1 MRPAREPTRLLAFL
15 GGTFLIVLA
24 WSAVGPKDRT
34 VWWLEVLPALIGA
47 IVLLATYWRFRLT
60 PLLYVLIWAHA
71 LVLLVGGHYT
81 YAEVP
86 LFDTIRDMLQLGRNH
101 YDRVGHFMQG
111 FVPAMI
117 AREIL
122 VRVTQLRPGAMLF
135 FLCTCVALAFS
146 AFYEMIEWWVAVASE
161 TGAEA
166 FLGTQGD
173 VWDTQWD
180 MFLALCGAIM
190 SQLTLGRLQ
199 DRQLRA
205 MRGAG

>member
-1 MRPAREPTRLLAFL
+1 MRPARTPAWLFVFL
-15 GGTFLIVLA
+15 GVSFVCVLA
-24 WSAVGPKDRT
+24 WSAIGPKDRA
-34 VWWLEVLPALIGA
+34 VWWLEVVPALLGA
-47 IVLLATYWRFRLT
+47 AVLLATWRRFPLT
-60 PLLYVLIWAHA
+60 LVLYVLIWAHA

-86 LFDTIRDMLQLGRNH
+86 LFNDIRDAFDLGRNH

-122 VRVTQLRPGAMLF
+122 LRVTPLRPGAMLF
-135 FLCTCVALAFS
+135 FLCACVALAIS
-146 AFYEMIEWWVAVASE
+146 AFYEMIEWWVAVASG

-180 MFLALCGAIM
+180 MFMALCGALIA
-190 SQLTLGRLQ
+190 QLLLGRLH
-199 DRQLRA
+199 DRQLRDI
-205 MRGAG
+205 G